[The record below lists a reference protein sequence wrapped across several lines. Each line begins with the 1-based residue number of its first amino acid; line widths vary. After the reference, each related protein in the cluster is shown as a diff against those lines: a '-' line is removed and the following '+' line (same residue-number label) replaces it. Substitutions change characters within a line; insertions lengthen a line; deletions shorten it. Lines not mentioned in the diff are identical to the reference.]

1 MKTVTRFQAF
11 VLMLVLCFMTL
22 APASNVFAETS
33 KEVVA
38 VRNGVLRVDLIYVD
52 KDNNEYLMKHGSGF
66 LINEDTLI
74 TCAHVV
80 NLGNDELK
88 FGTEAFGEE
97 FSKKYKE
104 RLKIRIVVMR
114 DVYVYADI
122 KNQSEQMDFAILT
135 LSDSIHDREPL
146 KLDKSGNVDST
157 MQVYAL
163 GFPGVL
169 TYYQNVNSYTYDDVS
184 ITDGRIAK
192 MATITNVDMIQHSA
206 TLGQGSSGGP
216 LVGED
221 GIVVGVNNATIA
233 DEGENKYQYSV
244 TIDQVISTLEALGV
258 KYTAGDGSGSSSEDL
273 EEGTEAATEMAEEP
287 EEEITDKSVLGSTIS
302 KAKDKDLELYTE
314 ESAADF
320 NDALSEAESVYADSI
335 AAQAAVDAAASK
347 LDAAM
352 EALVEKS
359 TGPDIVLIGGIVG
372 AVVVVMI
379 IILVVVLAGGKKKNK
394 SQSVPSA
401 PSGPRPP
408 VNPGQQPSMNPG
420 QAAPPRPTQPT
431 ESGGGETTVLSSG
444 AGETTLLGG
453 GMQSSAK
460 LIRVKT
466 GESIAIHKSDFTLGK
481 ERSKVDYCI
490 NGDSSISR
498 NHAKI
503 SVSGGEYVVTDL
515 RSTNGTFVNGKKVEP
530 GSPVSLKNG
539 DRVMLSEEE
548 FEFRM

>member
-1 MKTVTRFQAF
+1 M
-11 VLMLVLCFMTL
+11 
-22 APASNVFAETS
+22 
-33 KEVVA
+33 
-38 VRNGVLRVDLIYVD
+38 
-52 KDNNEYLMKHGSGF
+52 
-66 LINEDTLI
+66 
-74 TCAHVV
+74 
-80 NLGNDELK
+80 
-88 FGTEAFGEE
+88 
-97 FSKKYKE
+97 
-104 RLKIRIVVMR
+104 
-114 DVYVYADI
+114 
-122 KNQSEQMDFAILT
+122 
-135 LSDSIHDREPL
+135 
-146 KLDKSGNVDST
+146 
-157 MQVYAL
+157 
-163 GFPGVL
+163 
-169 TYYQNVNSYTYDDVS
+169 
-184 ITDGRIAK
+184 
-192 MATITNVDMIQHSA
+192 
-206 TLGQGSSGGP
+206 
-216 LVGED
+216 
-221 GIVVGVNNATIA
+221 
-233 DEGENKYQYSV
+233 
-244 TIDQVISTLEALGV
+244 
-258 KYTAGDGSGSSSEDL
+258 
-273 EEGTEAATEMAEEP
+273 
-287 EEEITDKSVLGSTIS
+287 
-302 KAKDKDLELYTE
+302 
-314 ESAADF
+314 
-320 NDALSEAESVYADSI
+320 
-335 AAQAAVDAAASK
+335 DAAASK

-352 EALVEKS
+352 EALAEKS

-372 AVVVVMI
+372 AVVVVLI

-408 VNPGQQPSMNPG
+408 VNPGQQPPMNPG
-420 QAAPPRPTQPT
+420 QAAPPRPTQST
-431 ESGGGETTVLSSG
+431 EGGGETTVLSSG